1 MTELEPSAVAILFL
15 LKVQADHV
23 TKSYQ
28 RQILEQMFAY
38 HDADNEFN
46 LLSLM

>member
-1 MTELEPSAVAILFL
+1 MSSSTQAIIFL
-15 LKVQADHV
+15 LKVQASNAA
-23 TKSYQ
+23 KSYQ

-38 HDADNEFN
+38 HDNKHN

>member
-1 MTELEPSAVAILFL
+1 MSASTQAILFL
-15 LKVQADHV
+15 LKVQADHAA
-23 TKSYQ
+23 KSYQ

-38 HDADNEFN
+38 HCADNEYN